1 MDKPRAIGL
10 RLPFPPSANT
20 YYRKVGVKMLISM
33 AGRKYKNTVYGCLI
47 EQIGAMAPI
56 SGHVSIEV
64 HLHPGDNRRRDLDN
78 FAGKALYDA
87 LTYAGAW
94 LDDSQVK
101 ESHNFMHWK
110 SDDPC
115 CMVVIE
121 ELGNGTDTV

>member
-1 MDKPRAIGL
+1 MDKPRSIGL

-20 YYRKVGVKMLISM
+20 YYRKVGVRMLISK
-33 AGRKYKNTVYGCLI
+33 AGRAYKAEVRACLL
-47 EQIGAMAPI
+47 EQIGLMKPI
-56 SGHVSIEV
+56 EGHVSIHV
-64 HLHPGDNRRRDLDN
+64 RLHPGDKRRRDLDN

-101 ESHNFMHWK
+101 ESHNYFHGK

-115 CMVVIE
+115 CLIVIE
-121 ELGNGTDTV
+121 ELENGTDRV